1 MQQYDFPRNPFNFE
15 LTTSKIYIGLGIL
28 VFIWLASGI
37 YIVDPGEQGVVRRYG
52 KMVGVP
58 VDAGL
63 HWHFPSPIETVDTPT
78 VDRIR
83 RIEVGF
89 RTISQG
95 PPARYRNVPSEA
107 EMLTGDENIVGIW
120 IAVQYRIKDA
130 ANYLF
135 KIKNSEITIKVAAE
149 AALRQ
154 VVGNH
159 KIDEALTEGKALI
172 QTETEQEL
180 QRILDIY
187 ESGIAVVTVKLQE
200 VFVPKE
206 VDQAFK
212 DVASAR
218 EDRERLKRE
227 AEGYQNDVI
236 PKARGN
242 AEKLIKG
249 SEAYK
254 VERVNRAQ
262 GDAHRFLQVLAE
274 YKKAKK
280 VTKTR
285 LYLETMEKVLPGLQ
299 KYVIKAEG
307 NSGILNVLPLERA
320 IGKGGGR

>member
-1 MQQYDFPRNPFNFE
+1 MQQYDFPRNPFPFE
-15 LTTSKIYIGLGIL
+15 VTASKIYIGLAIL
-28 VFIWLASGI
+28 ALIWLASGI

-52 KMVGVP
+52 EMVDV
-58 VDAGL
+58 VDEGL

-89 RTISQG
+89 RTIAQG

-135 KIKNSEITIKVAAE
+135 KIKNPEITIKVAAE

-159 KIDEALTEGKALI
+159 RIDEALTEGKAMI

-180 QRILDIY
+180 QKILDIY

>member
-15 LTTSKIYIGLGIL
+15 LTASKIYIGLGIL

-135 KIKNSEITIKVAAE
+135 KIKNPEITIKVAAE

-320 IGKGGGR
+320 IGEGGGR